1 MQHSKH
7 IQYGQR
13 KLLSATACKVSA
25 HKLFTHEKKHR
36 ISGLLTTTTTADV
49 TSLNTGIKSQRK
61 TLDVVAM
68 VLFKPISQTN
78 QNCKD
83 IFKIPA
89 DSGTESIENNF
100 YLIKSL
106 ITLFVFHAEK

>member
-1 MQHSKH
+1 M
-7 IQYGQR
+7 
-13 KLLSATACKVSA
+13 
-25 HKLFTHEKKHR
+25 
-36 ISGLLTTTTTADV
+36 
-49 TSLNTGIKSQRK
+49 
-61 TLDVVAM
+61 AM